1 MASVTS
7 LPPRAAPLPR
17 PERRTLQSRIPELR
31 ALVAPLLA
39 LAAARRSA
47 PLLYLELTG
56 IERVARSRRRHV
68 LEMYKRAVAAAL
80 RAAVGTTLRRSDV
93 VAAGPGARC
102 FVALLVDRAV
112 AAPARDGVADAD
124 LGLIAGR
131 LQAAVRAQL
140 HDLAGA
146 ERGAGEIGVI
156 AGWTVL
162 DPVAP
167 AQPLEDLRQGIRG
180 AAVVARVEAQRALV
194 LAAVT
199 HELRTP
205 LMSILG
211 YAERLRDESDL
222 APRMRSRFGGI
233 VAREARR
240 LHRLVESLIDV
251 GAWTAGKLILKRRR
265 VALKALVH
273 SSWVASA
280 AGVPACARVEISGDA
295 RVAADPE
302 RLTQVFINLLDNA
315 VRHSPKGARVKVRI
329 ARRGDAALVAFIDEG
344 PGFTRAAVRAVGT
357 PFASGADGRVG
368 LGLSIAR
375 LLVEAHGGS
384 LEVSGGRGARVE
396 VRLPCR
402 GARAT

>member
-1 MASVTS
+1 M
-7 LPPRAAPLPR
+7 
-17 PERRTLQSRIPELR
+17 
-31 ALVAPLLA
+31 LA

-56 IERVARSRRRHV
+56 IERVPQNRRRHV
-68 LEMYKRAVAAAL
+68 LAMYKRAVAAAL

-102 FVALLVDRAV
+102 FVALLVARAV
-112 AAPARDGVADAD
+112 AAPARDGVADAH

-140 HDLAGA
+140 HQLAAAEKGA
-146 ERGAGEIGVI
+146 RDMGVI

-180 AAVVARVEAQRALV
+180 AAVVARIEAQRALV

-211 YAERLRDESDL
+211 YAERLRDEQDL
-222 APRMRSRFGGI
+222 APRMRARFGGI

-240 LHRLVESLIDV
+240 LHRLVESLIDT
-251 GAWTAGKLILKRRR
+251 GAWTAGKLVLRRRR
-265 VALKALVH
+265 VALNALVR
-273 SSWVASA
+273 SSWAASA
-280 AGVPACARVEISGDA
+280 AGQPSGARVEVSGDA
-295 RVAADPE
+295 RVSADPE

-315 VRHSPKGARVKVRI
+315 VRHSPVKARVRVRI
-329 ARRGDAALVAFIDEG
+329 ARRGDAIIAAVIDEG
-344 PGFTRAAVRAVGT
+344 PGFTQRAARAAGT
-357 PFASGADGRVG
+357 PFAPGADGRVG

-375 LLVEAHGGS
+375 LLVEAHGGT